1 MSPYTVG
8 LWPTRCPTSESFGLG
23 HSNVPIAERIDLTPV
38 LGNKAQI
45 YRRAVGGSFYVVLW
59 LSRIDFRQKSRPPL
73 SVELKDEN
81 FVKSKWSPI
90 ELLSCGEFRYPAY
103 PAEPAFFELTVSIFV
118 VLGDGRGGV
127 LALTLE
133 LGRDGLR
140 GVPLLFLF
148 WPPLM
153 SILSSN
159 LLYIVFE
166 SL

>member
-1 MSPYTVG
+1 MLSLHVTWEGHGHYVIGTVA
-8 LWPTRCPTSESFGLG
+8 S
-23 HSNVPIAERIDLTPV
+23 
-38 LGNKAQI
+38 
-45 YRRAVGGSFYVVLW
+45 
-59 LSRIDFRQKSRPPL
+59 
-73 SVELKDEN
+73 
-81 FVKSKWSPI
+81 
-90 ELLSCGEFRYPAY
+90 SCY
-103 PAEPAFFELTVSIFV
+103 LTVPIFV